1 MKKYYLYGKINAE
14 TQLGI
19 SLERVSPKHMHTK
32 KSGDGGVKKLRHILR
47 DRQ

>member
-19 SLERVSPKHMHTK
+19 SLGCVSPKHMHTK
-32 KSGDGGVKKLRHILR
+32 KRGDGEVRKLRHILS
-47 DRQ
+47 D